1 MRAAGKHLE
10 KHRVPKSPQLLEIL
24 TLEISNQC
32 KRKEQGRRRLL
43 LAMDTHGQCESV
55 VELLRRILARPH
67 EIFEVSRRIG
77 RRWRV
82 GHGAALQS
90 NSRGYPGT
98 WPSITV
104 GFCNSTGEHD
114 RTIMQDR
121 LSTIWSLAVAGAGA
135 RPASAHI

>member
-1 MRAAGKHLE
+1 MYTR
-10 KHRVPKSPQLLEIL
+10 
-24 TLEISNQC
+24 
-32 KRKEQGRRRLL
+32 
-43 LAMDTHGQCESV
+43 GQCESV

-67 EIFEVSRRIG
+67 EIFEVSRCIG

-114 RTIMQDR
+114 RMIMQDR

-135 RPASAHI
+135 RPASAGATVRGHSSIRGYGKSMSALAATGDLTIRQDQVRFVPIPLQN